1 MPAQLNRPD
10 GAGGN
15 GLSSDESARL
25 EKEQSQEARVRA
37 LLVDGIPTLP
47 AYVFELSSLLSS
59 VPVDLRRVCR
69 VIRTDPSLAAQVIR
83 LCNSAM
89 LGLRGRVS
97 HVEHAVILLGTERLR
112 TLVLTCSLV
121 QRIGNFLSA
130 EDLQSFWQHSL
141 LTATLS
147 ERSAFCLHYLETE
160 QAYLAGL
167 LHDLGVLPLLLLALP
182 PRGPLITPGTIPWG
196 ESPEQERQ
204 HFGVD
209 HCVVGKCIGLSWN
222 FAPPIIDVL
231 AHHHRPQNAQ
241 HDATLVQ
248 IVVAADLVCQIHGV
262 RVGGEPSR
270 VALVDRN
277 TYRTLLDNS
286 TPSLTDEEKTE
297 LAKILELEFPE
308 IIRLLELPIAAI
320 WG

>member
-1 MPAQLNRPD
+1 MPAELRPPVRP
-10 GAGGN
+10 GRISA
-15 GLSSDESARL
+15 SIEESERL

-37 LLVDGIPTLP
+37 LLQDGIPTLP
-47 AYVFELSSLLSS
+47 AYVFELSTLLSS

-97 HVEHAVILLGTERLR
+97 HIEHAVILLGTERLR

-121 QRIGNFLSA
+121 QRIGNFLSTA
-130 EDLQSFWQHSL
+130 DLQSFWQHSL

-147 ERSAFCLHYLETE
+147 ERSALCLRYLETE

-167 LHDLGVLPLLLLALP
+167 LHDLGVLPLLLLSVSTRELKFA
-182 PRGPLITPGTIPWG
+182 PGTIPWG
-196 ESPEQERQ
+196 ESVELERL
-204 HFGVD
+204 HCGVD
-209 HCVVGKCIGLSWN
+209 HCLVGKCIGLSWN
-222 FAPPIIDVL
+222 FAPEIIDVL
-231 AHHHRPQNAQ
+231 EHHHRPQDAQ
-241 HDATLVQ
+241 RDRTLVE
-248 IVVAADLVCQIHGV
+248 IVVAADLVCQMHGV

-270 VALVDRN
+270 IALADRN
-277 TYRTLLDNS
+277 TYKSLLDAS
-286 TPSLTDEEKTE
+286 THSLSDEEKTE
-297 LAKILELEFPE
+297 LAKVLELEFPE
-308 IIRLLELPIAAI
+308 IVQLLELPIAVI